1 MSTKRNWRMKKT
13 DRIRLGITGG
23 IGSGKSYIC
32 RILQERFGVPVYD
45 CDKQARLLTLTQPEI
60 QAQLETLIGG
70 VCHEDGTI
78 DKAVLARY
86 LFASEENARRV
97 NAIIH
102 PAVRAD
108 LRNWYARQTV
118 PVVAMESAI
127 LYESGFETEVDKVL
141 FVDAPFELRLQR
153 AMERDKAS
161 REDILQRMNRQQ
173 SESQR
178 LRADFR
184 LTNDGNSNLEPL
196 LADLLQAINP
206 INRISNP

>member
-1 MSTKRNWRMKKT
+1 MKKT

-102 PAVRAD
+102 PAVRAN

>member
-1 MSTKRNWRMKKT
+1 MKKT

-184 LTNDGNSNLEPL
+184 LTNDGSSNLEPL

>member
-1 MSTKRNWRMKKT
+1 MKKT

-86 LFASEENARRV
+86 LFASGENARRV

-184 LTNDGNSNLEPL
+184 LTNDGSSNLEPL

>member
-1 MSTKRNWRMKKT
+1 MKKT

-32 RILQERFGVPVYD
+32 RILQERFGLPVYD
-45 CDKQARLLTLTQPEI
+45 CDRQARLLTLTQPEI

-184 LTNDGNSNLEPL
+184 LTNDGSSNLEPL

>member
-1 MSTKRNWRMKKT
+1 MKKT

-45 CDKQARLLTLTQPEI
+45 CDRQARLLTLTQPEI

-184 LTNDGNSNLEPL
+184 ITNDGNSNLEPL

>member
-1 MSTKRNWRMKKT
+1 MKKT

-108 LRNWYARQTV
+108 LRNWYARQAV

>member
-1 MSTKRNWRMKKT
+1 MKKT

-184 LTNDGNSNLEPL
+184 ITNDGSSNLEPL

>member
-1 MSTKRNWRMKKT
+1 MKKT

-45 CDKQARLLTLTQPEI
+45 CDRQARLLTLTQPEI

>member
-1 MSTKRNWRMKKT
+1 MKKT

>member
-1 MSTKRNWRMKKT
+1 MKKT

-32 RILQERFGVPVYD
+32 RILQERFGMPVYD

-108 LRNWYARQTV
+108 LRNWYALQVV

-184 LTNDGNSNLEPL
+184 LTNDGSSNLEPL

>member
-32 RILQERFGVPVYD
+32 RILQERFGMPVYD
-45 CDKQARLLTLTQPEI
+45 CDRQARLLTLTQPEI

-184 LTNDGNSNLEPL
+184 ITNDGSSNLEPL

>member
-1 MSTKRNWRMKKT
+1 MKKT

-32 RILQERFGVPVYD
+32 RILQKRFGVPVYD

-60 QAQLETLIGG
+60 QVQLETLIGG

-161 REDILQRMNRQQ
+161 REDILRRMNRQQ

-184 LTNDGNSNLEPL
+184 LTNDGSSNLEPL